1 MENGIIETVTDGLGT
16 AEVVAAGA
24 IAWLTDKL
32 NWWKNIESKP
42 MKVAVMVGAFLVV
55 VIALSII
62 TRIFS

>member
-1 MENGIIETVTDGLGT
+1 MENDIITTVTEGIGT

-42 MKVAVMVGAFLVV
+42 VKVAVMVGAALVV
-55 VIALSII
+55 AIVLSVI
-62 TRIFS
+62 TRIFT